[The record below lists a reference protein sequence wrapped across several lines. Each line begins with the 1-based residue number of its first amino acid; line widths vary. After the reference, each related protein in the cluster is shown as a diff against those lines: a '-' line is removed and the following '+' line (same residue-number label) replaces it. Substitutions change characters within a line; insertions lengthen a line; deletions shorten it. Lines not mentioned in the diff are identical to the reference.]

1 MEQKQVTRPNLLN
14 SWGPILM
21 LCATLGLAPFV
32 PEPHI
37 LGKIRWIAGGA
48 VGMKLM
54 DWGDFLFHGFPWIL
68 AIRLGVIEVRK
79 RLKAPTA

>member
-1 MEQKQVTRPNLLN
+1 MEQKSLKSPNFLN
-14 SWGPILM
+14 SWVPILM

-68 AIRLGVIEVRK
+68 AVRLGVIQVK
-79 RLKAPTA
+79 NRLKAQAS